1 MSAEQAKPTSH
12 PAPETLATASQLGA
26 LLDGAA
32 TLVGLKN
39 LEHQYLFANR
49 KLELLYGASPG
60 GLVGSSLELHVAP
73 ENIREIHVR
82 ESDVIRSGKPA
93 FFVENIT
100 INGQK
105 HIWEAIR
112 FPFRDPAGNIAGSGF
127 VAIDASGSAELVEEK
142 RKTLELAHQQTA
154 DFIARKTASPPNS
167 ADASNHPPPDDK
179 NARPEIVKITWNKSH
194 ECGNSAI
201 DRQHRMLFES
211 MSQLLTSVLSHQPKT
226 EVTQAIANL
235 LAELKQHFHD
245 EESILRQAFFPHVN
259 EHSRIHAQ
267 MLAKAN
273 ELAKL
278 YAEDQ
283 LQLGDMFCFLAND
296 VVARHML
303 EEDRKFFAFIDP
315 HFPLEPES

>member
-105 HIWEAIR
+105 HI
-112 FPFRDPAGNIAGSGF
+112 
-127 VAIDASGSAELVEEK
+127 
-142 RKTLELAHQQTA
+142 
-154 DFIARKTASPPNS
+154 
-167 ADASNHPPPDDK
+167 
-179 NARPEIVKITWNKSH
+179 
-194 ECGNSAI
+194 
-201 DRQHRMLFES
+201 
-211 MSQLLTSVLSHQPKT
+211 
-226 EVTQAIANL
+226 
-235 LAELKQHFHD
+235 
-245 EESILRQAFFPHVN
+245 
-259 EHSRIHAQ
+259 
-267 MLAKAN
+267 
-273 ELAKL
+273 
-278 YAEDQ
+278 
-283 LQLGDMFCFLAND
+283 
-296 VVARHML
+296 
-303 EEDRKFFAFIDP
+303 
-315 HFPLEPES
+315 